1 MPGSV
6 MGGTLIPF
14 SANSLQP
21 ASLWR
26 TMTADA
32 TGEPCHDRDGRRV
45 VVVDLRIPFVRLV
58 LFFVKAAFAA
68 IPAAIIVGF
77 LLMLV
82 TALFAVLVGDGG
94 FVMMRRSF

>member
-1 MPGSV
+1 
-6 MGGTLIPF
+6 
-14 SANSLQP
+14 
-21 ASLWR
+21 
-26 TMTADA
+26 MTE
-32 TGEPCHDRDGRRV
+32 TGQRV

-82 TALFAVLVGDGG
+82 TALFAGLDRPCIVRWKLFTLPNNHILRRAGTLSAPDRRGVASATGSVLC
-94 FVMMRRSF
+94 

>member
-1 MPGSV
+1 
-6 MGGTLIPF
+6 
-14 SANSLQP
+14 
-21 ASLWR
+21 
-26 TMTADA
+26 MTAGA
-32 TGEPCHDRDGRRV
+32 PENPVMTETGQRV

-82 TALFAVLVGDGG
+82 TALFAGLAGDGG
-94 FVMMRRSF
+94 FVMMRRPF